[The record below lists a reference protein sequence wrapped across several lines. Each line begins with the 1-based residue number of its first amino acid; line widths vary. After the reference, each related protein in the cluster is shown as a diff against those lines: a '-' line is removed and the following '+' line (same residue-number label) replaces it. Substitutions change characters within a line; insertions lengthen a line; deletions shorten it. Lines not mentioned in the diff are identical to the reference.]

1 MFRSLLEESH
11 FSPLID
17 LEKNDKTG
25 LIRLVDH
32 NCLGQ
37 PKSALRLENLEKN
50 IIKYFRSRDE
60 DNIKK
65 PLRTIDTATL
75 ITRPITASSHEVF
88 HSVGDISSRIEES
101 KNSIN
106 SINSSF
112 WNYPSKY
119 QSHDQNETVY

>member
-1 MFRSLLEESH
+1 LFRSLLEESH

-37 PKSALRLENLEKN
+37 PQSALRLETLETN
-50 IIKYFRSRDE
+50 IIKYFRARDE

-65 PLRTIDTATL
+65 PLPTTDTL

-88 HSVGDISSRIEES
+88 HSVGEISSRIEDS